1 VVWPQNHSDGFCWFG
16 LKTSGYGFLQFGLK
30 TGGDGFFWF
39 GPQNRQLWF
48 GDLGLK
54 ITATVSWFVPQNQAD
69 FDLSVAKDCEN
80 LFWSHG

>member
-39 GPQNRQLWF
+39 GPQNRQLCF

-54 ITATVSWFVPQNQAD
+54 ITATVSWFVPQNQAG
-69 FDLSVAKDCEN
+69 FDLSIAKDCEN
-80 LFWSHG
+80 LF